1 MRLISKVL
9 VLTAFSSMSICVH
22 AEGGTC
28 PPGYY
33 PHNTPG
39 VMGCAPIPGYNSEPA
54 SHWAARWGAI
64 SMNFKNGSVGAVK
77 NMESKSKAQK
87 AALAQCRTNGG
98 GDGCKDALTYY
109 NQCGVIAW
117 GESYA
122 ATYSAATIEKASERA
137 VEICSTHTEDC
148 QIYYADCSLPE
159 RVR

>member
-1 MRLISKVL
+1 
-9 VLTAFSSMSICVH
+9 
-22 AEGGTC
+22 
-28 PPGYY
+28 
-33 PHNTPG
+33 
-39 VMGCAPIPGYNSEPA
+39 
-54 SHWAARWGAI
+54 
-64 SMNFKNGSVGAVK
+64 MNFKNGSVGAVK
-77 NMESKSKAQK
+77 NMESKNKAQK

-98 GDGCKDALTYY
+98 GYGCKDALTYY

-137 VEICSTHTEDC
+137 VEICSTQTEDC